1 MGSLVLLV
9 SPLAPAHTYTCI
21 VLRQGQAGLKTAWG
35 CFALSR
41 SNCPTMS
48 SYSLHSNPTLRVF
61 LNCFPSV
68 HSESQTWLEPRGGG
82 AKWPVYL
89 PWEAAA
95 AELYPSVNQAA
106 TVRMNPRVLSPCLLA
121 FRVWPRDAFPAAKVL
136 VIRRQTEGTVEAS
149 FKW

>member
-1 MGSLVLLV
+1 MAFGQ
-9 SPLAPAHTYTCI
+9 LAPAHTYTRI
-21 VLRQGQAGLKTAWG
+21 VLQRGQSGWRSAWS
-35 CFALSR
+35 CFAPST

-48 SYSLHSNPTLRVF
+48 GYSLPPNPTLCGC

-68 HSESQTWLEPRGGG
+68 HSGSQTWLEPHGGG

-89 PWEAAA
+89 PWEAFA

-136 VIRRQTEGTVEAS
+136 VIRRQAEGTAEAS
-149 FKW
+149 FKC